1 MPASV
6 WKIHPAIGVA
16 RLGNADAAQFFLGP
30 EAPGVPAGSS
40 PPGTTAPP
48 YKHAGLVKPQA
59 VRFRIWEYAD
69 VHGRLT
75 AQRELTLDDADVVA
89 IDWQVHLANR
99 KASFHQFQGLAG
111 EQSAPG
117 PRRNGGVPAAELEID
132 PGPRSVS
139 GRAMSGVTFTPGTSA
154 NSAAETWP
162 VYPGPAPP
170 HGTHVIDYLGEL
182 RTDDAGRLIVIGG
195 RGKSA
200 SNRRT
205 RLNHYANN
213 DGWFDDV
220 SDGPVS
226 ATVTLRGPSGD
237 HTVVARGAWVLVA
250 PPDFA
255 PALENVVTLYDLLY
269 DMAARE
275 LTLPREAV
283 YDGPLRS
290 LAAVNGEI
298 HLKGR
303 ARLMDHRPDFGAE
316 IEPILRPAL
325 DAVWSFEPAR
335 YAHDTLGSTLD
346 VLRELDDPSSS
357 IAALRNLVFRRL
369 RPPPAATGPAGPH
382 DMPRL
387 LGDDPYSSPQHPH
400 YRLTLT
406 RTQYLLL
413 ERWAAG
419 AFLSRRSRPSF
430 AMWLRRLLDRI
441 RGIRPPP
448 PYAITPWGLDRA
460 ALEACVGGAFFPG
473 IEVGW
478 QIRHAEL
485 FLEPFRIDHGAHST
499 YSGESAVIRAGH
511 FSRQMAV
518 PWQAD
523 FRDCKHESE
532 AGTGVVFGWWPGQ
545 RPDAVYERAA
555 DVATRT
561 MVAWHR
567 PTPGPWPSGDPVM
580 PTHMEMVEHWYR
592 LGFVVRNGRDAVE
605 TERAPTVP

>member
-16 RLGNADAAQFFLGP
+16 RLGNADAAEFFLGP

-154 NSAAETWP
+154 NPAAETWP

-170 HGTHVIDYLGEL
+170 RGTRVIDYLGEL

-237 HTVVARGAWVLVA
+237 HTVVAPGWV
-250 PPDFA
+250 
-255 PALENVVTLYDLLY
+255 
-269 DMAARE
+269 
-275 LTLPREAV
+275 
-283 YDGPLRS
+283 GP
-290 LAAVNGEI
+290 
-298 HLKGR
+298 
-303 ARLMDHRPDFGAE
+303 
-316 IEPILRPAL
+316 
-325 DAVWSFEPAR
+325 
-335 YAHDTLGSTLD
+335 
-346 VLRELDDPSSS
+346 
-357 IAALRNLVFRRL
+357 
-369 RPPPAATGPAGPH
+369 
-382 DMPRL
+382 
-387 LGDDPYSSPQHPH
+387 
-400 YRLTLT
+400 
-406 RTQYLLL
+406 
-413 ERWAAG
+413 
-419 AFLSRRSRPSF
+419 RRS
-430 AMWLRRLLDRI
+430 A
-441 RGIRPPP
+441 
-448 PYAITPWGLDRA
+448 
-460 ALEACVGGAFFPG
+460 
-473 IEVGW
+473 
-478 QIRHAEL
+478 
-485 FLEPFRIDHGAHST
+485 
-499 YSGESAVIRAGH
+499 
-511 FSRQMAV
+511 
-518 PWQAD
+518 
-523 FRDCKHESE
+523 
-532 AGTGVVFGWWPGQ
+532 
-545 RPDAVYERAA
+545 
-555 DVATRT
+555 
-561 MVAWHR
+561 
-567 PTPGPWPSGDPVM
+567 
-580 PTHMEMVEHWYR
+580 
-592 LGFVVRNGRDAVE
+592 
-605 TERAPTVP
+605 